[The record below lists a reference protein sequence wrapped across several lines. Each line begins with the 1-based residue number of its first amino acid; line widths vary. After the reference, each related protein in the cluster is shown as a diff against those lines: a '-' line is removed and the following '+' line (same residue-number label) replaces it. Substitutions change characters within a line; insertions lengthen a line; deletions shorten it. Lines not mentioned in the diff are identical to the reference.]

1 MKKMTKLSALLAVA
15 AAAPA
20 VVAPNLVAPAQAQD
34 AARAEFQDV
43 PRDHW
48 AYDALQR
55 LAAAGVIEGYPPSGD
70 FRGQR
75 AMTRYEFAVAIARLL
90 NRIPAV
96 GAEVDLTTINRR
108 LTDLEGRPI
117 PDVTMAQVTDMIAAL
132 RREFADEL
140 ARLGAQVDALN
151 TRVTTIE
158 NRVTPA
164 PRLTIT
170 PSILH
175 HTGYANYIN
184 NGTNPPF
191 TGRSF
196 LNPLQGRG
204 NPLAFNQQLAP
215 GAAPTITVFPNV
227 AINGQPLP
235 PFTFGGGTFGDVT
248 PFATTPREPN
258 AASDRANKKFS
269 YTDFEI
275 RMTDRVSDR
284 LSLNAAIRSLG
295 SNQEDPWAGD
305 SQANVYVREAYASAD
320 LSDRGFLGT
329 RGLSTTLGRQRT
341 KIAQGLLYDN
351 DLSPTDQLRL
361 DFNVGPVALSGFI
374 GTSNNVTGLGPIG
387 LDPYVTQG
395 SVFFL
400 NTGFAG
406 GGTNRVVGFPQFGI
420 GPVAGGVGGL
430 GFAADFNPFVADD
443 NETLYRASLNL
454 FRLAGQPVNLGYSR
468 LASGFRQQKGDSF
481 DLTLPLFNRTVGFE
495 YVRQTRDALGRNP
508 ENFDAVNGTN
518 GGDARAYIATVPVL
532 RTGILDLNFAYGSA
546 SNNFEYNV
554 ISSANP
560 YARSY
565 GQAIF
570 DRPMALG
577 APLMFA
583 DANGQNGGFV
593 AAKRTVDFNGTVRLP
608 LGFLRRVPLDFR
620 YYTADS
626 GSNAFGPGT
635 GRVDLGRVYSI
646 GTTFN
651 VTPGLDLNIMGGNY
665 SPDSNALPE
674 VRYVRVGASVG
685 F

>member
-1 MKKMTKLSALLAVA
+1 MTKLSALLAVA

-90 NRIPAV
+90 NRIPAA
-96 GAEVDLTTINRR
+96 GTEFDPSEINRR

-117 PDVTMAQVTDMIAAL
+117 PDVTLAQVNDLIAQL

-151 TRVTTIE
+151 SRVTTIE

-184 NGTNPPF
+184 NGTGFGFNGSTGNFNTGGIINGSVRPF

-204 NPLAFNQQLAP
+204 NPLAFNQAAP
-215 GAAPTITVFPNV
+215 GTAPTITVFPNV
-227 AINGQPLP
+227 AFNGQNLP
-235 PFTFGGGTFGDVT
+235 PFTFGGNAFGDVT
-248 PFATTPREPN
+248 PFEATPREN
-258 AASDRANKKFS
+258 NSNDDRANKKFS

-329 RGLSTTLGRQRT
+329 RGLSATLGRQRT

-361 DFNVGPVALSGFI
+361 DFNLGPVALSG
-374 GTSNNVTGLGPIG
+374 
-387 LDPYVTQG
+387 
-395 SVFFL
+395 
-400 NTGFAG
+400 
-406 GGTNRVVGFPQFGI
+406 
-420 GPVAGGVGGL
+420 
-430 GFAADFNPFVADD
+430 
-443 NETLYRASLNL
+443 
-454 FRLAGQPVNLGYSR
+454 
-468 LASGFRQQKGDSF
+468 
-481 DLTLPLFNRTVGFE
+481 
-495 YVRQTRDALGRNP
+495 
-508 ENFDAVNGTN
+508 
-518 GGDARAYIATVPVL
+518 
-532 RTGILDLNFAYGSA
+532 
-546 SNNFEYNV
+546 
-554 ISSANP
+554 
-560 YARSY
+560 
-565 GQAIF
+565 
-570 DRPMALG
+570 
-577 APLMFA
+577 
-583 DANGQNGGFV
+583 
-593 AAKRTVDFNGTVRLP
+593 
-608 LGFLRRVPLDFR
+608 
-620 YYTADS
+620 
-626 GSNAFGPGT
+626 
-635 GRVDLGRVYSI
+635 
-646 GTTFN
+646 
-651 VTPGLDLNIMGGNY
+651 
-665 SPDSNALPE
+665 
-674 VRYVRVGASVG
+674 
-685 F
+685 